1 MKTIIGRKD
10 EKKILDNLLSSN
22 QSEFLAIYGRRR
34 VGKTFL
40 IHEYCRDKGLYFEIT
55 GQLDGKLYDQL
66 ENFALSLESAF
77 DHSTE
82 IKRPETWKAAFLQL
96 KNAIKDQ
103 DQSQPIILFFDEIPW
118 LATKRSG
125 FISALEY
132 FWNTWASRKKAIKLI
147 VCGSA
152 SSWILDKLINAK
164 GGLHNRLTQTIHLQA
179 FTLSESRSYLTSRGI
194 HLNQKQVLD
203 IYMVMGGIPHY
214 LSQIQKGQSASQIIN
229 SLCFKKDG
237 FLFSE
242 FHRLFRSLFDHSDIH
257 YKIIRA
263 ISANNNHISRS
274 KLLKDTGLTSGGR
287 FNKRIQELNE
297 SGFIDII
304 TPYGKRKKDMVIK
317 IIDEYTLFFL
327 KWIEPM
333 QTISSSAIP
342 NYWYNISKGTKFS
355 VWSGY
360 AFEAV
365 CIKHVHQILKAL
377 EIENLASGVGRWH
390 FIPPR
395 KSIEIGA
402 QIDLLIE
409 RTDNAIN
416 LCEIKYS
423 GKPFKINKDYAK
435 KLANKMLV
443 FEEKSKNNKQLFL
456 TMITTYGIQKNIWSE
471 DLVDSEVLLEDLF
484 DGHQSSNN

>member
-1 MKTIIGRKD
+1 METIIGRKH
-10 EKKILDNLLSSN
+10 EKKILDNMLDSK

-40 IHEYCRDKGLYFEIT
+40 IHEYCKDKGLYFETT
-55 GQLDGKLYDQL
+55 GQLDAKIYDQL
-66 ENFALSLESAF
+66 ENFSLSLENAF
-77 DHSTE
+77 GPSTA
-82 IKRPETWKAAFLQL
+82 IKRPQTWKEAFLQL
-96 KNAIKDQ
+96 KNRINDQ
-103 DQSQPIILFFDEIPW
+103 NQSQPIILFFDEIPW

-125 FISALEY
+125 FISALDY
-132 FWNTWASRKKAIKLI
+132 FWNTWASRQKNIKLI

-203 IYMVMGGIPHY
+203 LYMVMGGIPHY
-214 LSQIQKGQSASQIIN
+214 LSQVQKGQSASQMIN

-242 FHRLFRSLFDHSDIH
+242 FHRLFRSLFEHSDIH
-257 YKIIRA
+257 YKIIRSIA
-263 ISANNNHISRS
+263 ANNNHMSRTQ
-274 KLLKDTGLTSGGR
+274 LLKDTGLTSGGR
-287 FNKRIQELNE
+287 FNKRIQELKE

-304 TPYGKRKKDMVIK
+304 TPYGKRKKEMVIK

-333 QTISSSAIP
+333 QTISSAGIP
-342 NYWYNISKGTKFS
+342 NYWYNISKGTKFN
-355 VWSGY
+355 VWSGF

-365 CIKHVHQILKAL
+365 CIKHIHPIIKAL
-377 EIENLASGVGRWH
+377 NIESLAVGVSRWH
-390 FIPPR
+390 YSPPP
-395 KSIEIGA
+395 KSNETGA

-416 LCEIKYS
+416 ICEIKYS
-423 GKPFKINKDYAK
+423 NKPFKINKDYAK
-435 KLANKMLV
+435 KLANKIVV
-443 FEEKSKNNKQLFL
+443 FEEKSKENKQTFL
-456 TMITTYGIQKNIWSE
+456 TMITTFGIQKSIWSE
-471 DLVDSEVLLEDLF
+471 DLVDSEVLLDDLF
-484 DGHQSSNN
+484 E

>member
-1 MKTIIGRKD
+1 METIIGRKS
-10 EKKILDNLLSSN
+10 EKKILNNILYSK
-22 QSEFLAIYGRRR
+22 QAEFLAIYGRRR

-40 IHEYCRDKGLYFEIT
+40 IHEYCKDKGLYFDTT
-55 GQLDGKLYDQL
+55 GQLNARLQDQL
-66 ENFALSLESAF
+66 ENFSQSLESAF
-77 DHSTE
+77 YHSIE
-82 IKRPETWKAAFLQL
+82 IKRPKTWKEAFLQL
-96 KNAIKDQ
+96 KKAINDQ
-103 DQSQPIILFFDEIPW
+103 NQNQPIILFFDEIPW

-125 FISALEY
+125 FISALDY
-132 FWNTWASRKKAIKLI
+132 FWNTWASRQSSIKLI

-152 SSWILDKLINAK
+152 SAWIIDKLINAK

-179 FTLSESRSYLTSRGI
+179 FTLAESFLYLTSRGI

-203 IYMVMGGIPHY
+203 LYMVMGGIPHY
-214 LSQIQKGQSASQIIN
+214 LSQVQKGQSASQMIN
-229 SLCFKKDG
+229 SLCFNKDG

-263 ISANNNHISRS
+263 IAANNNHISRS

-287 FNKRIQELNE
+287 FNKRLQELKE

-304 TPYGKRKKDMVIK
+304 APYGKRKKEMIIK

-333 QTISSSAIP
+333 QTISSIGTP
-342 NYWYNISKGTKFS
+342 NYWYNISKGAKFN

-365 CIKHVHQILKAL
+365 CVKHVNQIIKAL
-377 EIENLASGVGRWH
+377 EIENLAAGVGRWH
-390 FIPPR
+390 FSPPK
-395 KSIEIGA
+395 KSNETGA

-409 RTDNAIN
+409 RTDNVIN

-423 GKPFKINKDYAK
+423 SEPFKINKDYAK
-435 KLANKMLV
+435 KLANKIMV
-443 FEEKSKNNKQLFL
+443 FEEKSKGNKQIFL
-456 TMITTYGIQKNIWSE
+456 TMITTFGLQKSIWSE
-471 DLVDSEVLLEDLF
+471 DLVDSEVLLADLF
-484 DGHQSSNN
+484 EIKL